1 MKEKEF
7 EKSIKDMKEKL
18 GEENSGLILDDLGLL
33 ITDNS
38 AMNKTLKEKEAQ
50 IEQLKKDKE
59 NLLNVNANL
68 FQQVSIGE
76 EEDETKKKEEQ
87 KPVPFDF
94 RSAFDEKG
102 NFKK

>member
-38 AMNKTLKEKEAQ
+38 AMNKTLKEKEEQ

-68 FQQVSIGE
+68 FQQVSMGE
-76 EEDETKKKEEQ
+76 EEETKEKEDQ
-87 KPVPFDF
+87 KSKPFDF

>member
-76 EEDETKKKEEQ
+76 EEDETKNKEDQ
-87 KPVPFDF
+87 KPTPFDF